1 MSLEM
6 ILNECS
12 IVHADNIPT
21 AQAWMTQLI
30 DTIRSAK
37 KLGINILRTKTE
49 LNTAQIALGYSIAQ
63 WRNDH
68 SVDREVQRF
77 FRSLQTK
84 SPFID
89 ELTESD
95 LQEKNSSS
103 EFSHNSFP
111 VLGLGIAYLLD
122 GLAISLPSAPQWDM
136 AYIHIQHNF
145 LDPETAEIYSEA
157 IEVHHASHPNHLIV
171 HKTWIDELTRFTPWH
186 PEDDLLPSYT
196 TADGKTPIADW
207 LVSLKELQTKNILI
221 AQLSKVK
228 RGNLGDYKVL
238 TDRDGLIE
246 LRIFVGPGYRIYCG
260 RIPDSKLIVLWAGVK
275 GTQTADI
282 KMAQQYWKDWKKRH
296 P

>member
-21 AQAWMTQLI
+21 ARAWMMQLI
-30 DTIRSAK
+30 DTIKSARK
-37 KLGINILRTKTE
+37 QGISILRTKTE
-49 LNTAQIALGYSIAQ
+49 LNTAQIAPDYSIAQ
-63 WRNDH
+63 WRND
-68 SVDREVQRF
+68 SNIDLEVRRF

-89 ELTESD
+89 ELLESD

-103 EFSHNSFP
+103 EFSHNGSP

-136 AYIHIQHNF
+136 AHIHIQCNF
-145 LDPETAEIYSEA
+145 LDPETVEIYSEA
-157 IEVHHASHPNHLIV
+157 IEIHHASHPDHLIV
-171 HKTWIDELTRFTPWH
+171 HKNWIDELTRFTPWH
-186 PEDDLLPSYT
+186 PEDDILPSYT
-196 TADGKTPIADW
+196 TADGNTPIANW
-207 LVSLKELQTKNILI
+207 LDSLKEPQTKNILI

-228 RGNLGDYKVL
+228 RGNIGNLKVL
-238 TDRDGLIE
+238 TDQDGLTE
-246 LRIFVGPGYRIYCG
+246 LKISDGPGYRIYCG
-260 RIPDSKLIVLWAGVK
+260 RISDSKLIVLLAGLK
-275 GTQTADI
+275 GNQIADI
-282 KMAQQYWKDWKKRH
+282 KMARRYWKDWKQRH

>member
-12 IVHADNIPT
+12 IGHGENIPT
-21 AQAWMTQLI
+21 AQAWMMQLI
-30 DTIRSAK
+30 DTIRSAR
-37 KLGINILRTKTE
+37 KLGISILRTKTE
-49 LNTAQIALGYSIAQ
+49 LNTAQIAPDYSIAQ

-89 ELTESD
+89 ESIESD

-103 EFSHNSFP
+103 EFFYNGSP

-136 AYIHIQHNF
+136 PHIHIQQDF
-145 LDPETAEIYSEA
+145 LDPETAEIDSEA
-157 IEVHHASHPNHLIV
+157 IEIHHASHPDHLIV
-171 HKTWIDELTRFTPWH
+171 HKNWIDELTRFTPWH
-186 PEDDLLPSYT
+186 PEDDILPSYT
-196 TADGKTPIADW
+196 TADGNTPIADW
-207 LVSLKELQTKNILI
+207 LGSLKELQTKNILI

-228 RGNLGDYKVL
+228 RGNLGNLKPL
-238 TDRDGLIE
+238 TNQDGLSEIK
-246 LRIFVGPGYRIYCG
+246 ISNGPGYRIYCG
-260 RIPDSKLIVLWAGVK
+260 RISDSKLIVLLAGVK

-282 KMAQQYWKDWKKRH
+282 KMAQRYWQDWKKRH
-296 P
+296 Q

>member
-12 IVHADNIPT
+12 IVHAENIPT
-21 AQAWMTQLI
+21 AQAWMMQLI

-37 KLGINILRTKTE
+37 KLGISILRTKTD
-49 LNTAQIALGYSIAQ
+49 LNTAQIAPDYSIAQ

-68 SVDREVQRF
+68 NVDREVQRF

-95 LQEKNSSS
+95 LQEQNSSS
-103 EFSHNSFP
+103 EFFHNGSS
-111 VLGLGIAYLLD
+111 VLGLGIAHLLD
-122 GLAISLPSAPQWDM
+122 GLAISLPSSPQWEM
-136 AYIHIQHNF
+136 AHIHIQRDF
-145 LDPETAEIYSEA
+145 LDLETAEINSEA
-157 IEVHHASHPNHLIV
+157 IEIHHASHPNHLTV
-171 HKTWIDELTRFTPWH
+171 HKTWIDELTRFTLWH
-186 PEDDLLPSYT
+186 TEDDLLPSYT

-207 LVSLKELQTKNILI
+207 LDSLKELHTQNILI
-221 AQLSKVK
+221 SRLSQVK
-228 RGNLGDYKVL
+228 RGNLGDHKVL

-260 RIPDSKLIVLWAGVK
+260 RIPDSKLIVLWAGIK

-282 KMAQQYWKDWKKRH
+282 KVAQQYWQDWKKRH